1 MKKYILLII
10 LTIILTNLSL
20 SQSDKQSSTI
30 WDGRY
35 PWYSADRYGD
45 IRRGISLM
53 SFSTEVYYL
62 NEVKNI
68 NKFQKSIDTLIF
80 SDDNFLKY
88 FFDFENK
95 KVTVIN
101 LRSKTTEVYDVLKI
115 KKREINKEKTDGVF
129 TLKIKK
135 GKNKIIYYINT
146 YDRYFCK
153 VIYSKEERMGVVLSN
168 DIDGTSYK
176 TDEN

>member
-45 IRRGISLM
+45 IRRGISLT

-101 LRSKTTEVYDVLKI
+101 LRSKTTEVYDILKI

>member
-1 MKKYILLII
+1 MKKYILII
-10 LTIILTNLSL
+10 LTIVLTNLSL
-20 SQSDKQSSTI
+20 SQSD

-45 IRRGISLM
+45 IRRGLSLM

-80 SDDNFLKY
+80 SDDKFLKY

-101 LRSKTTEVYDVLKI
+101 LHSKTTEVYDVLKI
-115 KKREINKEKTDGVF
+115 KKRKINKEKTDGVF

-135 GKNKIIYYINT
+135 GKTKINYYINT

-153 VIYSKEERMGVVLSN
+153 VIYSKEEKMGVVLSN

>member
-1 MKKYILLII
+1 MKKYILIL
-10 LTIILTNLSL
+10 LTIVLTNLLL
-20 SQSDKQSSTI
+20 SQSN

-45 IRRGISLM
+45 IRKGIALS

-62 NEVKNI
+62 DEVKNM
-68 NKFQKSIDTLIF
+68 NKFQKSVDTLIF
-80 SDDNFLKY
+80 SDNDKFLKY

-101 LRSKTTEVYDVLKI
+101 LRSKTTEVYDVLRI
-115 KKREINKEKTDGVF
+115 KKRKVNKEKTEGVF

-135 GKNKIIYYINT
+135 GKTKINYYVNT

-153 VIYSKEERMGVVLSN
+153 VIYSEEEKMGVVLSN
-168 DIDGTSYK
+168 DIDGWGYK
-176 TDEN
+176 TDED

>member
-1 MKKYILLII
+1 MKKYILII
-10 LTIILTNLSL
+10 LTIVLTNLSL
-20 SQSDKQSSTI
+20 SQSD

-45 IRRGISLM
+45 IRRGLSLM

-80 SDDNFLKY
+80 SDDKFLKY

-101 LRSKTTEVYDVLKI
+101 LHSKTTEVYDVLKI
-115 KKREINKEKTDGVF
+115 KKRKINKEKTDGVF

-135 GKNKIIYYINT
+135 EETKINYYINT
-146 YDRYFCK
+146 YDGYFCK
-153 VIYSKEERMGVVLSN
+153 VIYSKKEKMGVVLYN

>member
-1 MKKYILLII
+1 MKKYILII
-10 LTIILTNLSL
+10 LTIVLTNLSL
-20 SQSDKQSSTI
+20 SQSD

-80 SDDNFLKY
+80 SDDKFLKY

-101 LRSKTTEVYDVLKI
+101 LRSKTTEVYDILKI

-129 TLKIKK
+129 ILKIKK

>member
-45 IRRGISLM
+45 IRRGISLT

-62 NEVKNI
+62 NELKNI

-101 LRSKTTEVYDVLKI
+101 LRSKTTEVYDILKI